1 MRITAL
7 SIVSLSLLLAS
18 CATSVI
24 PIEVMKPAKTAIDT
38 SIVSIGVANRVNTQ
52 NVVVPAY
59 YNGEEIGNYQ
69 SAVELASEEAV
80 KHLAKDLNEIG
91 RFKAVAMKYKA
102 LPLNA
107 KSIAVPTNLEAVC
120 RAYRVQAVVALETFK
135 AEVDVDS
142 YTSYSAPVDVNQG
155 TVRVPVFHNNQSV
168 DLEVYWRLY
177 TCEGARVLNEKSV
190 ASSSYYATEDENPYD
205 AMAELPDGKMSLS
218 QVAIRNAGFYMMEIS
233 PYWSTVKR
241 TMYLYG
247 NDDLYRAGKNA
258 YNGDW
263 DWATDIW
270 FELTKHPLKSV
281 AKKATYNMALASEVA
296 GDYELAF
303 SWLEKSITDYKDKRA
318 MEYKAVLEKRMKEIE
333 LLNSQF

>member
-1 MRITAL
+1 MRY
-7 SIVSLSLLLAS
+7 SILSLLSVTLLLTS

-59 YNGEEIGNYQ
+59 YNGQEIGNYQ
-69 SAVELASEEAV
+69 SAVELAAEEAV
-80 KHLAKDLNEIG
+80 KNLANDVNEIG
-91 RFKAVAMKYKA
+91 KFKAVAMKYKA

-107 KSIAVPTNLEAVC
+107 KSITVPTNLEAVC
-120 RAYRVQAVVALETFK
+120 KAYRVQAVVALETFK

-142 YTSYSAPVDVNQG
+142 YTSYSAPVDVNEG
-155 TVRVPVFHNNQSV
+155 TVRVPVFHNNQSI
-168 DLEVYWRLY
+168 DLEVYWRFY
-177 TCEGARVLNEKSV
+177 TCVGTQILNEKSV
-190 ASSSYYATEDENPYD
+190 SSSAYYATEDENPYD
-205 AMAELPDGKMSLS
+205 AMADLPDGKMSLT
-218 QVAIRNAGFYMMEIS
+218 QVAIRNAGYYMMEIS

-258 YNGDW
+258 YNGNW

-296 GDYELAF
+296 GDYDLAF
-303 SWLEKSITDYKDKRA
+303 TWLEKSITAYKDKKA
-318 MEYKAVLEKRMKEIE
+318 IEYKAILEKRMKEIE